1 MAETLGSVHD
11 ILAAVPQLQKKT
23 PTITAEVS
31 VLYDLL
37 FSYFKIP
44 ELTPDC

>member
-1 MAETLGSVHD
+1 MY
-11 ILAAVPQLQKKT
+11 QLQKKT

-37 FSYFKIP
+37 FNSCVSS
-44 ELTPDC
+44 L